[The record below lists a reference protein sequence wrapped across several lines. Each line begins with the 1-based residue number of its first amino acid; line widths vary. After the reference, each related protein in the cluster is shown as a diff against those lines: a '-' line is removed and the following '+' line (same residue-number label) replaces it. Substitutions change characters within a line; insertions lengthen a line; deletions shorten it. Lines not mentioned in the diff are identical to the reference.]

1 MVIIT
6 AVQASG
12 KVLTD
17 VFHIEYLFSIITP
30 LTCNAE
36 TARSVIYG
44 SDGGVHRTTSLMGTL
59 GVDLGAGES
68 SNNTADPVSG
78 AAEGE
83 SSTSITPFSDA
94 LRE

>member
-1 MVIIT
+1 MHSFEVHLNES
-6 AVQASG
+6 ACRKNGRLGLEQV
-12 KVLTD
+12 
-17 VFHIEYLFSIITP
+17 IITP
-30 LTCNAE
+30 LTCNIE
-36 TARSVIYG
+36 TAVSVIDG
-44 SDGGVHRTTSLMGTL
+44 SGDAVHWTSDLMGTL